1 MWRLST
7 DQCEVKD
14 ISEAKRKKQ
23 RSVKRNTVTH
33 NVDCM
38 EKMVRRR
45 IQENQVSFKCL
56 CKKHLSAKPVAFMLG
71 FF

>member
-23 RSVKRNTVTH
+23 RSVKRNRVTH
-33 NVDCM
+33 NIDCM
-38 EKMVRRR
+38 EK
-45 IQENQVSFKCL
+45 NG
-56 CKKHLSAKPVAFMLG
+56 KKKDPGEPSQF
-71 FF
+71 